1 MANWL
6 DSLHIIMHDLI
17 IYSTMFN
24 HIQLQ
29 AKHDFIEQELSRSK
43 QKENLMEVEL
53 KGLREEV
60 STGIKSRVLLDFLT
74 N

>member
-1 MANWL
+1 
-6 DSLHIIMHDLI
+6 
-17 IYSTMFN
+17 MFN

-29 AKHDFIEQELSRSK
+29 AKHDFIEQELTRSK

-60 STGIKSRVLLDFLT
+60 RVQELSRECCWTLS
-74 N
+74 